1 MTGGGIW
8 SKKIQFYV
16 GRGAVE
22 YFVGF
27 SGGNFFFGGGDFRKY
42 VDKIYSETLVG
53 KTRKNVQSKNAEI
66 IQRNEEGEN
75 HRISSNLSTALYHQS
90 LFPPTRPGI
99 RGAYPSVH
107 ESG

>member
-1 MTGGGIW
+1 MTGGGIL

-16 GRGAVE
+16 GGFWGEGAVE

-27 SGGNFFFGGGDFRKY
+27 SGGDFVKPVIKY
-42 VDKIYSETLVG
+42 ILKLWSG
-53 KTRKNVQSKNAEI
+53 KHAENVQSKNTEI

-90 LFPPTRPGI
+90 LFPPTRQEI

-107 ESG
+107 ETG